1 MPKIIK
7 LEEVDSTNEWIKKN
21 RKRLSDLD
29 SVIAITQ
36 TAGKGR
42 GSNRWFSPPGGLWLS
57 LMIEKFPGS
66 RGSLSLVSSV
76 ATAETLENYG
86 LEVHLKWP
94 NDIIVN
100 SKKIGGVLIEKA
112 QDGLVVGIGLN
123 LNVKNSDFPD
133 FLHSKIITAKE
144 VIKKNLPIEEVAR
157 EIIKRIDIGRNELE
171 RIYVRYL
178 SLNQDIGRMVG
189 IVGPKETFKGR
200 VMGIQ
205 LDGGIRIEKE
215 GFEKIFYSGRPFYI

>member
-57 LMIEKFPGS
+57 LMIEKFPGN
-66 RGSLSLVSSV
+66 RGSLSLASSV

-144 VIKKNLPIEEVAR
+144 VIKKNLPIEEVAK

-178 SLNQDIGRMVG
+178 SLNQDIGRMVK

-215 GFEKIFYSGRPFYI
+215 GFEKIFYSGKPLYI